1 MPQPSMPRSGRR
13 AAAAVAGLL
22 ALAVAG
28 FATPSPATE
37 LKGTG
42 EVAAA
47 DRDAM
52 AQCLG
57 ESGRAPSACIGSIA
71 LVCARRDSG
80 DRRKAEI
87 ACSRRE
93 VAVWRERMTSAI
105 AALDGKLDGA
115 ARTHFAAVQQAW
127 ESYAD
132 LNCSFISQAFP
143 ASPRAAVFEAGCE
156 LREVAERT
164 IHVERLLRRLSETR

>member
-1 MPQPSMPRSGRR
+1 MPLLPPSRPRRPS
-13 AAAAVAGLL
+13 L
-22 ALAVAG
+22 ALACLLVPLATALPSSAPAAQAG
-28 FATPSPATE
+28 TAQ
-37 LKGTG
+37 
-42 EVAAA
+42 EVIAA

-71 LVCARRDSG
+71 LVCARRDGG

-115 ARTHFAAVQQAW
+115 ARTHFTAVQQAW
-127 ESYAD
+127 ESYAE

-143 ASPRAAVFEAGCE
+143 SSPRAAVFEAGCE

>member
-1 MPQPSMPRSGRR
+1 MQQPPMPRSGRR
-13 AAAAVAGLL
+13 AAAVATGLLAIAVAGL
-22 ALAVAG
+22 
-28 FATPSPATE
+28 ATLSSAAKPE
-37 LKGTG
+37 GTG
-42 EVAAA
+42 GTIAS

-71 LVCARRDSG
+71 LVCARRDGG
-80 DRRKAEI
+80 DRRAAEI

-115 ARTHFAAVQQAW
+115 ARTHFTAVQQAW

-164 IHVERLLRRLSETR
+164 IHVERLLRRLSEAR